1 MVPHLLRV
9 ALTLITPFFFYV
21 IAVAQEATV
30 LRDGDIFA
38 LPTFT
43 DGIYQFIVEDLTL
56 HSSVLLPP
64 GTVRGDIVAM
74 DALPDGK
81 VAIAGI
87 NTQLFILDAG
97 EVTRL
102 TDLEASGAWWESID
116 LTPDQ
121 AHGVFDARDFG
132 IPLERGTY
140 LLTIE
145 ESSLANSEDFEW
157 LNEGL
162 FPPLSYD

>member
-43 DGIYQFIVEDLTL
+43 DGIYQFIVEDETL

-64 GTVRGDIVAM
+64 GTARGDIVAM
-74 DALPDGK
+74 DAQPDGK

-102 TDLEASGAWWESID
+102 TDLEAPGAWWESID

-121 AHGVFDARDFG
+121 AYGVFDARDFG

-140 LLTIE
+140 FLPCPTMD
-145 ESSLANSEDFEW
+145 A
-157 LNEGL
+157 GL
-162 FPPLSYD
+162 PM